1 MRLPLLH
8 VCVSRYTCVLI
19 ASAVCFRVVG
29 SSFVLVCLYFVC
41 SCIRLSLCVARLRF
55 RLYACRLHVCF
66 WCVVG
71 SFVCSFIL
79 VFRVIAYEF
88 AFVCCKVAFHI
99 TRVCR
104 LHLCY
109 VFVFCLCVCLCLY
122 ARFACD
128 CVAHAAVCCQAAFHS
143 TRVCR
148 LHVCFA
154 FVF

>member
-55 RLYACRLHVCF
+55 RLYVCRLHVCF

-71 SFVCSFIL
+71 SFVCSSIL

-99 TRVCR
+99 SCACKLHVCA
-104 LHLCY
+104 
-109 VFVFCLCVCLCLY
+109 FNVFCL
-122 ARFACD
+122 
-128 CVAHAAVCCQAAFHS
+128 
-143 TRVCR
+143 
-148 LHVCFA
+148 
-154 FVF
+154 FVFVRLFCE